1 MLISYVYGEL
11 CINIEILIMIFPS
24 YANIVLAQ
32 DALGVNELQPPSMSN
47 RLYDINACIYSEL
60 VDEICPEYS

>member
-11 CINIEILIMIFPS
+11 CINFEIRIMILPS
-24 YANIVLAQ
+24 HPNIILAQ
-32 DALGVNELQPPSMSN
+32 DVLGVNELQPPSVSN
-47 RLYDINACIYSEL
+47 RLYDINACSYLEL